1 MTALEDLVSLM
12 FPAGLLDYFVV
23 TRVSKIDIGYQVYLE
38 EKKDV
43 PSPYSSA
50 EYVCHGFHDEQ
61 VIHDFPLRGKVF
73 DLIIKR
79 RRWRNVKTG
88 KVISR
93 EWDLVARGSSLSRE
107 FSAFLKGTHR

>member
-1 MTALEDLVSLM
+1 MTALEELVSLM

-23 TRVSKIDIGYQVYLE
+23 TRVRKIDIGYQVYLE
-38 EKKDV
+38 EKYV
-43 PSPYSSA
+43 PSLYPPR

-73 DLIIKR
+73 DLVIKR
-79 RRWRNVKTG
+79 RRWRHVETG

-93 EWDLVARGSSLSRE
+93 DWDLVARGSSLSRE
-107 FSAFLKGTHR
+107 LSDFLKGTHR

>member
-23 TRVSKIDIGYQVYLE
+23 TCVSKIDIGYQVYLE

-50 EYVCHGFHDEQ
+50 E
-61 VIHDFPLRGKVF
+61 
-73 DLIIKR
+73 
-79 RRWRNVKTG
+79 
-88 KVISR
+88 
-93 EWDLVARGSSLSRE
+93 
-107 FSAFLKGTHR
+107 FS